1 MFPPKKG
8 KRVKEMIKSF
18 FEWFFR
24 DSIKILSPSLD
35 ESSKRLGKIISI
47 PIGIFFGWYF
57 LLIFGEDLPA
67 IMQPSSSIGEISVL
81 LVCAIIGIRIFYKVF
96 RILFL
101 VVDGLMN
108 PK

>member
-1 MFPPKKG
+1 
-8 KRVKEMIKSF
+8 
-18 FEWFFR
+18 
-24 DSIKILSPSLD
+24 
-35 ESSKRLGKIISI
+35 
-47 PIGIFFGWYF
+47 
-57 LLIFGEDLPA
+57 